1 MLGYKKRQQAIRKEV
16 LNSIFD
22 KPLLDTIQ
30 NEKNIKEKEENLQ
43 TVKKKRFMEKVTIS
57 EGIDVLETDPD
68 KKNKMKTSGFLLT
81 LNTNKNK
88 AVINTELLNVED
100 NDDGNYGYEEIC
112 KKLEVHV
119 IKKLHK
125 KSYFVPKL
133 YGATIIE
140 PLWDEIR
147 DLIVQLHAEPGAW
160 EESGEGNGRKIHIH
174 ITGELASD
182 HFRHALPERIAST
195 VGGGILIMSGII
207 TSTEFDKMVD
217 HFRSRIVRDYTAA
230 RDFGVN
236 DSNGISIA
244 EFGATHPID
253 FEDLRWYCQYVRD
266 TDSVSLLRTN

>member
-30 NEKNIKEKEENLQ
+30 NERNIKEKEENLQ

-174 ITGELASD
+174 ITVRVMYSGMFLGFFHINTRKLAQSIRTHIPELSWGNGPYLMSRFIKEANLTVAQYI
-182 HFRHALPERIAST
+182 HKLKYTENIALYQRQAE
-195 VGGGILIMSGII
+195 
-207 TSTEFDKMVD
+207 K
-217 HFRSRIVRDYTAA
+217 
-230 RDFGVN
+230 
-236 DSNGISIA
+236 IA
-244 EFGATHPID
+244 EYKEFIG
-253 FEDLRWYCQYVRD
+253 E
-266 TDSVSLLRTN
+266 